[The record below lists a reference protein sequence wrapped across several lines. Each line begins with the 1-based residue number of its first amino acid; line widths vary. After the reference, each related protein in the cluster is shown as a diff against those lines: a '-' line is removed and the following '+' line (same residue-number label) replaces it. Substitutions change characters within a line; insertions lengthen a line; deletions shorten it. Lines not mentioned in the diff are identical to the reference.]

1 MLLLT
6 DIDSTFKIFKAE
18 KSLDLF
24 ISSTWL
30 QNEDGSPCPD
40 FEGDED
46 SFPVRAGERISHRH
60 CIDYEQGQ
68 ESPVLVSPVGS
79 MMMRKTEF
87 RTGARREHLE
97 VVLSRRHFSVAKDV
111 RLSITAL
118 SKSNNELKELKAF

>member
-1 MLLLT
+1 MMQHVCT
-6 DIDSTFKIFKAE
+6 WRKAVDSHLCFF
-18 KSLDLF
+18 LDLF
-24 ISSTWL
+24 VSSIRL

-40 FEGDED
+40 FEGEED

-68 ESPVLVSPVGS
+68 ESQVLLSPVGS
-79 MMMRKTEF
+79 IGRRKTEF

-111 RLSITAL
+111 RLSIT
-118 SKSNNELKELKAF
+118 